1 MILRRLTKH
10 VKDQN
15 WFAVGLDFVIVVAG
29 VFLGIQIGN
38 WNADAALSRK
48 AVVLER
54 QLVFELADEAID
66 YRAML
71 LYFRDAQAN
80 AEQVLAD
87 AEGTL
92 TLSDEDYLIKAFRA
106 TQFNRVVKRRYA
118 YDEIVALGIGLRLKD
133 PEVLRGAENYYA
145 EAWFDVAS
153 AETQSSTYRRLFRE
167 IIPLDV
173 QRDVRRQC
181 GDEKMQNYESYEA
194 AIVMFE
200 PDATVLQFPCQLS
213 LPPERIALAAAALRS
228 ADGLERALR
237 YRISELENTI
247 ALIAIVDKNMTPW
260 RMTPAEFEAALQKVT
275 KP

>member
-15 WFAVGLDFVIVVAG
+15 WFAVALDFIIVVAG

-38 WNADAALSRK
+38 WNADTALSRK

-54 QLVFELADEAID
+54 QLEFELADETID
-66 YRAML
+66 YRARL
-71 LYFRDAQAN
+71 LYFRDVQAD

-133 PEVLRGAENYYA
+133 PEILRGAENYYA
-145 EAWFDVAS
+145 EAWVDVAS

-167 IIPLDV
+167 IVPLDV

-181 GDEKMQNYESYEA
+181 GDEKMQDLESYEA

-200 PDATVLQFPCQLS
+200 PDASVLQFPCQLS

-237 YRISELENTI
+237 YRISELENTN
-247 ALIAIVDKNMTPW
+247 ALIAIMDRNMTAW
-260 RMTPAEFEAALQKVT
+260 RMTPAEFEAAQQKVT
-275 KP
+275 MP

>member
-1 MILRRLTKH
+1 MLLRRMTQH
-10 VKDQN
+10 VKAQN
-15 WFAVGLDFVIVVAG
+15 WFAVALDFVIVVTG

-48 AVVLER
+48 AVALER
-54 QLVFELADEAID
+54 QLEFELADETID
-66 YRAML
+66 YRARL
-71 LYFRDAQAN
+71 LYFRDVQAN
-80 AEQVLAD
+80 AEQVLAN
-87 AEGTL
+87 AEGTV

-106 TQFNRVVKRRYA
+106 TQFNRIFKRRYA
-118 YDEIVALGIGLRLKD
+118 YDEIVSLGIGLRLKD
-133 PEVLRGAENYYA
+133 PMILRDAENYYA
-145 EAWFDVAS
+145 EAWVDVAS

-173 QRDVRRQC
+173 QRDVRRHC

-237 YRISELENTI
+237 YRISELENTN
-247 ALIAIVDKNMTPW
+247 ALIAMVEKNMTAW
-260 RMTPAEFEAALQKVT
+260 RMMPAEFEAAQQKVT

>member
-15 WFAVGLDFVIVVAG
+15 WFAVALDFIIVVAG

-66 YRAML
+66 YRSRL
-71 LYFRDAQAN
+71 LYFRDVQAD

-106 TQFNRVVKRRYA
+106 TQFNRLFKRRYA
-118 YDEIVALGIGLRLKD
+118 YDEILALGIGLRLKD
-133 PEVLRGAENYYA
+133 PVILAGAENYYA
-145 EAWFDVAS
+145 EAWVDVAS
-153 AETQSSTYRRLFRE
+153 QETQSSTYRRLFRE

-200 PDATVLQFPCQLS
+200 PDAAVLQFPCQLS
-213 LPPERIALAAAALRS
+213 LPPERIAIAAAALRS

-237 YRISELENTI
+237 YRISELENTN
-247 ALIAIVDKNMTPW
+247 ALIALVDKNMTPW
-260 RMTPAEFEAALQKVT
+260 RMTPAELGAARQKVT
-275 KP
+275 TP